1 MTRYHYKINESDP
14 QRITVRI
21 YQGETQ
27 AATLTI
33 IRENAADTPN
43 FESVA
48 VAVAFRQYGLSYA
61 LLHLA
66 LLYCKDKHE
75 TDCTVNNAHGTL
87 IIALSQVGFV
97 VLRQWRDP
105 IAKQNQAM
113 LTCDNLPRRCGSP
126 RRNWATRASSRPV
139 CATPALISSGRDARI
154 EVHAGVVQ
162 W

>member
-1 MTRYHYKINESDP
+1 MTKYHYKINESDP

-33 IRENAADTPN
+33 IKENPGDDPN
-43 FESVA
+43 FEA
-48 VAVAFRQYGLSYA
+48 VAVTVAYRQYGLSYA

-75 TDCTVNNAHGTL
+75 TVCTVNNAHGTL

-113 LTCDNLPRRCGSP
+113 LSCDNLTAALRLTKKKLVDKGLTQDGL
-126 RRNWATRASSRPV
+126 RN
-139 CATPALISSGRDARI
+139 SGPYQFR
-154 EVHAGVVQ
+154 
-162 W
+162 

>member
-113 LTCDNLPRRCGSP
+113 LTCDNLAAALRLTKKKLGDKGLIEAGL
-126 RRNWATRASSRPV
+126 RN
-139 CATPALISSGRDARI
+139 SGPYQFR
-154 EVHAGVVQ
+154 
-162 W
+162 